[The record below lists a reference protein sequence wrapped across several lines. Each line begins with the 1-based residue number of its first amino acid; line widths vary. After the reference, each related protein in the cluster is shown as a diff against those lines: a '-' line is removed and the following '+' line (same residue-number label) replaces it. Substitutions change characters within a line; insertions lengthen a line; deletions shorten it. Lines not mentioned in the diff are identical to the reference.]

1 MFNKTIQMF
10 IFEGNPNGRIMCE
23 LSNWNGRVYKI
34 ARSELGLFSSRSDA
48 NNTGIYFL
56 FGKDETNKDTVY
68 IGEAEKVSDR
78 LKQHLNDTNYWN
90 DCIAVIS
97 KDDLL
102 NKAHVKFLENKFYNL
117 ALNSGRFVIINSTI
131 PTLSSVSEYDEAMLE
146 EFIDNAKLLVN
157 TLGYKAFEP
166 ISQPSNNA
174 NHDIELF
181 YIKAARGADAIGYI
195 VSDGFVVK
203 KDSVIAASTTPSMSE
218 SLKRLRTNLLSDGT
232 IDSTNTFTKDFI
244 FTSPSLAAAVVMG
257 RNANGRIEWKTSEGT
272 TIKQIEESQSE

>member
-34 ARSELGLFSSRSDA
+34 ARSELNLFANRSDA

-56 FGKDETNKDTVY
+56 FGKDESNRDTVY

-117 ALNSGRFVIINSTI
+117 AVNSGRVVIINSTI

-166 ISQPSNNA
+166 ISQPSKNSS
-174 NHDIELF
+174 NHIELF

-218 SLKRLRTNLLSDGT
+218 SLKRLRANLLADGT
-232 IDSTNTFTKDFI
+232 IDSTNTFSKDYI
-244 FTSPSLAAAVVMG
+244 FTSPSLAAAIVMG
-257 RNANGRIEWKTSEGT
+257 RNANGRIEWKTNEGI
-272 TIKQIEESQSE
+272 TIKQIEESQNV

>member
-10 IFEGNPNGRIMCE
+10 IFDGNPNGRIMCE

-34 ARSELGLFSSRSDA
+34 ARSELSLFSNRKDA

-56 FGKDETNKDTVY
+56 FGKDESNKDTVY

-78 LKQHLNDTNYWN
+78 LKQHLNDINYWN

-117 ALNSGRFVIINSTI
+117 AVSSGRFVIINSTI

-157 TLGYKAFEP
+157 TLGYKAFET
-166 ISQPSNNA
+166 ISQSSNSTNS
-174 NHDIELF
+174 DIPLF
-181 YIKAARGADAIGYI
+181 YIKAARGADAIGYT

-203 KDSVIAASTTPSMSE
+203 KI
-218 SLKRLRTNLLSDGT
+218 LL
-232 IDSTNTFTKDFI
+232 
-244 FTSPSLAAAVVMG
+244 
-257 RNANGRIEWKTSEGT
+257 
-272 TIKQIEESQSE
+272 

>member
-10 IFEGNPNGRIMCE
+10 IFDGNPNGRIMCE

-34 ARSELGLFSSRSDA
+34 ARSELSLFANRKDA

-56 FGKDETNKDTVY
+56 FGKDESNKDTVY

-78 LKQHLNDTNYWN
+78 LKQHLNDVNYWN
-90 DCIAVIS
+90 ECIAVIS

-117 ALNSGRFVIINSTI
+117 AISSGRFVIINSTV

-166 ISQPSNNA
+166 ISQPNNTT
-174 NHDIELF
+174 NSDVVLF

-203 KDSVIAASTTPSMSE
+203 KDSVIASSTAPSMSD
-218 SLKRLRTNLLSDGT
+218 SLKRLRNSMLSDY
-232 IDSTNTFTKDFI
+232 I
-244 FTSPSLAAAVVMG
+244 FTSPSLAASIVMG
-257 RNANGRIEWKTSEGT
+257 RKANGRTEWKTSEGV
-272 TIKQIEESQSE
+272 TIKQIEESQS